1 MTVCIA
7 QLPCLL
13 AGILCHTSKHYY
25 YLSSRLH
32 WTRVS
37 VNFWCY
43 GNDLINKTIT
53 KHLRAASKN
62 PLPAAFSDD
71 PSVRKCHSPPAKK
84 CHIPNIWQKNR
95 ILPLHREK
103 NQTTTPNPHL
113 NFTFWYEDFCLT
125 KLKKYKYCS
134 NGWVKAQCTMHNKKS
149 KSDVPAARKYV
160 KTRQLW
166 ARRQSVWVHRNFR
179 NSDVSMYNRDV
190 CVVDVLLCMSVFVG
204 VYLANR
210 GAYSQDLPKSY
221 TQFIFFKIAPHLS
234 LNVTFGLHE
243 KSRTYFFIKKS
254 WWKWGNP
261 CCENIGAQT
270 INNQMRNIW
279 HFHLVSLHWKTTLDI
294 LAAALA
300 L

>member
-1 MTVCIA
+1 
-7 QLPCLL
+7 
-13 AGILCHTSKHYY
+13 
-25 YLSSRLH
+25 
-32 WTRVS
+32 
-37 VNFWCY
+37 
-43 GNDLINKTIT
+43 
-53 KHLRAASKN
+53 
-62 PLPAAFSDD
+62 
-71 PSVRKCHSPPAKK
+71 
-84 CHIPNIWQKNR
+84 
-95 ILPLHREK
+95 
-103 NQTTTPNPHL
+103 
-113 NFTFWYEDFCLT
+113 
-125 KLKKYKYCS
+125 
-134 NGWVKAQCTMHNKKS
+134 MHKKKS

-166 ARRQSVWVHRNFR
+166 ARRQSVSPSQFSQFR
-179 NSDVSMYNRDV
+179 RIHAQPWRLCCWRPSVYECV
-190 CVVDVLLCMSVFVG
+190 CRRESREQRGVFTRFAKTV
-204 VYLANR
+204 
-210 GAYSQDLPKSY
+210 SY

-294 LAAALA
+294 LAAALT